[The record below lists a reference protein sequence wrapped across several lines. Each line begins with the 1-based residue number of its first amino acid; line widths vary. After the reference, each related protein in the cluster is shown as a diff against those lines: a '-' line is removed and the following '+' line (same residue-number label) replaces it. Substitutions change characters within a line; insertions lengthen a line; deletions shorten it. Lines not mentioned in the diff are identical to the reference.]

1 MLGIYVL
8 SASSKARKEEV
19 YVWTVEVT
27 KKVLTKNEVERAKV
41 LLSRLGYYSTTKAI
55 QMLNR
60 GDYQRWYHVGRSTE
74 GRGDIR
80 VSCRIPKRQEGTF
93 LRTRHWPSDVFS
105 KNVVQ
110 RIYFVS
116 HPFQGR
122 TTHVGAWAIMQQRV
136 FSHRAH
142 SQT

>member
-60 GDYQRWYHVGRSTE
+60 GDYQR
-74 GRGDIR
+74 
-80 VSCRIPKRQEGTF
+80 
-93 LRTRHWPSDVFS
+93 
-105 KNVVQ
+105 
-110 RIYFVS
+110 
-116 HPFQGR
+116 
-122 TTHVGAWAIMQQRV
+122 
-136 FSHRAH
+136 
-142 SQT
+142 